1 MNNVGRHLRVLSPP
15 GCLSFCILL
24 CIIATE
30 LIFYMRLL
38 SPTVM
43 FFSFGEGT
51 FLTMLGLY
59 WLQVTQFKLSK
70 KRKSLVFWACHR
82 GHLRDPGP
90 EKQLGCPRGT
100 QEPNAVKCPPGSQW
114 GATHAHP
121 VPLTLCGNWLSSCF
135 HSLSVG
141 SMVAPLPTLCILG
154 LRLPKKGWLLSVQSE
169 ISQNRHWVFSL
180 LPEDKLW
187 FRAGSF

>member
-38 SPTVM
+38 SPTMM

-70 KRKSLVFWACHR
+70 KRKSLVFWECHR
-82 GHLRDPGP
+82 GHRGIQGP
-90 EKQLGCPRGT
+90 KSSWAVQGEPRNQMLSSFPPALSGVPPMHILSLSLSAGT
-100 QEPNAVKCPPGSQW
+100 GFLHVSILCQW
-114 GATHAHP
+114 GA
-121 VPLTLCGNWLSSCF
+121 WLHHFPRFVSW
-135 HSLSVG
+135 G
-141 SMVAPLPTLCILG
+141 SD
-154 LRLPKKGWLLSVQSE
+154 
-169 ISQNRHWVFSL
+169 SQRKADS
-180 LPEDKLW
+180 
-187 FRAGSF
+187 